1 MDSNFVLVIYDRE
14 RGIRLEKTVEY
25 KDIDEQVLLLY
36 ERDFEVEELPPEVIK
51 EYKLEKEEI
60 GEWRPKKIN

>member
-36 ERDFEVEELPPEVIK
+36 ERDFEVEELPPYIITK
-51 EYKLEKEEI
+51 PKLKKEEI
-60 GEWRPKKIN
+60 KEWKPKKIN